1 MDGQLSSGLELLVR
15 IGISK
20 MAARVLVFIAEK
32 GRVRSVE
39 IEDSLNIGQSGVSSA
54 IRELTGRGW
63 IRTEVIPTQTKGRPR
78 HIYQLSVPFS
88 SIVDEV
94 ERLGD
99 EEIDNIR
106 EGAEDLRR
114 IASACP
120 CY

>member
-1 MDGQLSSGLELLVR
+1 MSSGLELLVR

-78 HIYQLSVPFS
+78 HI
-88 SIVDEV
+88 
-94 ERLGD
+94 
-99 EEIDNIR
+99 
-106 EGAEDLRR
+106 
-114 IASACP
+114 
-120 CY
+120 